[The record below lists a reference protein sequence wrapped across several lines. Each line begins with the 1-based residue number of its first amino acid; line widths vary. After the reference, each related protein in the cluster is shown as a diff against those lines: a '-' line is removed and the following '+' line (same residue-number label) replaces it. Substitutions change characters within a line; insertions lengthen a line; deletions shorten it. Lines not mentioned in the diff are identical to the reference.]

1 MVKTSLQFPVCLM
14 YLYLQVNQGP
24 LAYARAFLDKEHEF
38 PVQDINKLKAIFRY
52 LLRHV
57 LFWLMY
63 ASMNLKLWISASRDF
78 VECCGELLI
87 RNGQL
92 ITQDQADYQS
102 QLESDYTKLC
112 QVLSSV
118 LGLPEMALNRM
129 SRISVSSC

>member
-1 MVKTSLQFPVCLM
+1 M
-14 YLYLQVNQGP
+14 YNCIGLP
-24 LAYARAFLDKEHEF
+24 
-38 PVQDINKLKAIFRY
+38 IF
-52 LLRHV
+52 
-57 LFWLMY
+57 
-63 ASMNLKLWISASRDF
+63 RDF

-92 ITQDQADYQS
+92 ISPEQVDYQS

-112 QVLSSV
+112 QTLSAV